1 MVAWFALGSLAVVGI
16 WLLLRALA
24 AADPVLLARWL
35 RIGGGVAIAVAAGL
49 LIWSGRIG
57 PAMMLASVLLPL
69 FIRWRGLARRV
80 RAAAG
85 PSQGKT
91 SAVDTRFVAMVLDH
105 DTGALS
111 GQVKEGPYAGRS
123 LDQLSFDEALA
134 LWRHAAAEDG
144 DSASVLEGWL
154 DRAHGEDWRE
164 RAGVG
169 GSGPDGERAGGGR
182 MGEAEALDILGLA
195 PGATA
200 DEIRAAHRRLM
211 MANHPDRGGSTW
223 VAAKINEAKDLLLGD
238 AR

>member
-1 MVAWFALGSLAVVGI
+1 MVAWFALGSLGLVGV

-24 AADPVLLARWL
+24 AADPALLARWL
-35 RIGGGVAIAVAAGL
+35 RIGGGVAIAAVAIL

-69 FIRWRGLARRV
+69 FVRWRGLARRV
-80 RAAAG
+80 RAASG
-85 PSQGKT
+85 PSQGQT

-123 LDQLSFDEALA
+123 LDQLSFDEAIA
-134 LWRHAAAEDG
+134 LWRHATAEDG

-164 RAGVG
+164 RAGG
-169 GSGPDGERAGGGR
+169 GGPDGERAGAGR
-182 MGEAEALDILGLA
+182 MGEAEALEILGLA
-195 PGATA
+195 PGATPE
-200 DEIRAAHRRLM
+200 EIRAAHRRLM

-238 AR
+238 AK